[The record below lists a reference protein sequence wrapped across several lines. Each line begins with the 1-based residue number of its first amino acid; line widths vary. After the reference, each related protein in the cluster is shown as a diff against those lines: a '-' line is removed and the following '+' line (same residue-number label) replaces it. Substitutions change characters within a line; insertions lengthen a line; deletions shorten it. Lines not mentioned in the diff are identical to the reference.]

1 MRGDRR
7 RVGVGGRVLEWV
19 GGGWV
24 VGGLGV
30 WIGGVE
36 VR

>member
-7 RVGVGGRVLEWV
+7 RVGVGGRVRGLGV
-19 GGGWV
+19 GC
-24 VGGLGV
+24 LGV

-36 VR
+36 VW